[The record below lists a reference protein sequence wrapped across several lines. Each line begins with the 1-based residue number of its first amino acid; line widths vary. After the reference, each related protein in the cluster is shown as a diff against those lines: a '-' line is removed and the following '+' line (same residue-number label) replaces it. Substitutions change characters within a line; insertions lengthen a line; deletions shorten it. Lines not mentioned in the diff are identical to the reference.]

1 MDSVRAPRAY
11 RVLGSTRDGA
21 SGEVPSRRGAAGD
34 GAAGSQRPHQ
44 RRRNAPVE
52 GHAAGDRCAAGARC
66 RGSDGSAGRE
76 SSPGQAGRSQDIR
89 PPAALRPRRSSQAAP
104 RPDRA
109 RDPVSDPATNDLVHP
124 VARTVLPDGRVLEF
138 DFPGLEIGVAEYDEG
153 PTGCTVFHLPKVA
166 SLAIDVRGGSP
177 GVNGQHLDAINAICF
192 AGGSL
197 YGLEASTGVA
207 AELFKIRGYST
218 KWIDIALVSG
228 AIIFDYGTRANA
240 IYPDKELGRAAVR
253 AMRQGRF
260 PLGARGAG
268 RSATASHGT
277 GAELAGQGGAYRES
291 GQTKILAF
299 VVVNAYGCLV
309 DRSGKIVRG
318 RPAPPVQGRTPRA
331 GNTTLSLVVTNQ
343 KLDRLQLQSVGRQVH
358 ASMGRGIQPFH
369 ARWDGDVNY
378 MVSTQEVTND
388 DLDEVTL
395 GELASEA
402 MWDAILAS
410 YDLATS

>member
-1 MDSVRAPRAY
+1 V
-11 RVLGSTRDGA
+11 
-21 SGEVPSRRGAAGD
+21 SG
-34 GAAGSQRPHQ
+34 
-44 RRRNAPVE
+44 
-52 GHAAGDRCAAGARC
+52 
-66 RGSDGSAGRE
+66 
-76 SSPGQAGRSQDIR
+76 
-89 PPAALRPRRSSQAAP
+89 L
-104 RPDRA
+104 
-109 RDPVSDPATNDLVHP
+109 ATNDLVHP
-124 VARTVLPDGRVLEF
+124 VPRTDLRAGRVFEF

-153 PTGCTVFHLPKVA
+153 PTGCTVFHLAKVA

-207 AELFKIRGYST
+207 AELFKVRGYST
-218 KWIDIALVSG
+218 KWMDIALVSG

-253 AMRQGRF
+253 AMRPGRF
-260 PLGARGAG
+260 PMGARGAG
-268 RSATASHGT
+268 RSASASHGA

-291 GQTKILAF
+291 GRTQILAF
-299 VVVNAYGCLV
+299 VVVNAYGCIV
-309 DRSGKIVRG
+309 DRTGRVVRG
-318 RPAPPVQGRTPRA
+318 KPTGPVPGRVPRS
-331 GNTTLSLVVTNQ
+331 GNTTLSIVFTNQ

-358 ASMGRGIQPFH
+358 ASMARGIQPFH

-395 GELASEA
+395 GELASDA

-410 YDLATS
+410 YDR